1 MKIWTKENK
10 YENCDEYWLLIR
22 EGDMTA
28 ASFSI
33 IKIDYFETNFTKVYM
48 YRIFKNELIELKN

>member
-28 ASFSI
+28 ASFSK
-33 IKIDYFETNFTKVYM
+33 IKIDILKRNLQKF
-48 YRIFKNELIELKN
+48 ICIEFSKMNY